1 MIDLIKSKILK
12 DSALSNSVENFNLP
26 YLAQKRSFRLLA
38 KIEFISENNPESF
51 ESLIHNTIAE
61 SSIVELELLSVHLQF
76 WKNKSKLKLSVAM
89 SSLIKTIKI
98 RSSVALVLNWLVL
111 NDKIPTKKSIEEV
124 SSNDIKYF
132 FLLSLLR
139 INELNVGNKNQVA
152 LLIRRTNQIFGK
164 ILLKKLLVDSDITKE
179 FPKLTLESFR
189 GLSIEV
195 QISLSSDKKIIDNI
209 LNAHTA
215 RQLNKYPYQDLLT
228 PEGIKLSEFFKQWL
242 LPFIAEKDQKP
253 YEYYQFKNYSKKQIK
268 GYLELVYLDPKYY
281 KLFKNALLSHN
292 VSEQFFRSGLAWQL
306 LADRRCRLTYLKNLS
321 DHDRSNIW
329 EKLPNSYIAQLF
341 AECKNTETLIYFIE
355 NKYLKKVIRR
365 ELLVYRYYGSFDK
378 NYKKVLCDA
387 IYSKITVDELLFL
400 FKKSSGRLWELESAV
415 YESKA
420 FSNFIDKC
428 LIEANGSDTY
438 PFEELLSF
446 ITSFGS
452 VQNMQSL
459 MHVEVSSGKKFW
471 EVSCERKRYK
481 SKYWE
486 LIRTNA
492 PELKERF
499 FKMEALISL
508 KNKAFLK
515 NLKEVLS
522 GKCIPSVLKL
532 QKGSYP
538 YLIPYVQKTFRKQPL
553 RAIAYELALCFSIQD
568 ASYLLYLCALRA
580 KNRDSNKP
588 GYHFDKLYHTHKL
601 PKKSGGNRLI
611 TAPEARL
618 KGLQKKF
625 LKDIF
630 EPLPVHD
637 CVHGFKQGRS
647 ILTNAAAHVGQRCV
661 VNIDIQSFFPST
673 NYKEILKVCWKSH
686 SGISVP
692 ASYVLADICSY
703 AGGLPMGAPTSPAIA
718 NLVLRKADH
727 LIASRCARYG
737 VNYTRYA
744 DDLTFSGN
752 GHPVK
757 MIPYVEKVLSGFDY
771 KLDPK
776 KTNIFR
782 RGRRQMVTGLVV
794 NEKPNI
800 PRRIRKRLRAAVH
813 KKSLG
818 EAVHWHG
825 KPMSEESLMG
835 HLNWLQSVQSDEA
848 VRYKEIL
855 HKA

>member
-1 MIDLIKSKILK
+1 MIDLVKSKILK
-12 DSALSNSVENFNLP
+12 DSALANSVEHYSLP
-26 YLAQKRSFRLLA
+26 YLAQKRSLRLLA
-38 KIEFISENNPESF
+38 AIEFIAENNSESF

-61 SSIVELELLSVHLQF
+61 SSFVELELLSVHLQF
-76 WKNKSKLKLSVAM
+76 WKNKSKLKLSEGM
-89 SSLIKTIKI
+89 SSLIKKIKI
-98 RSSVALVLNWLVL
+98 KSSEAVTLNWLVL
-111 NDKIPTKKSIEEV
+111 RGKIPTKKSIEEV
-124 SSNDIKYF
+124 SGNDIKYF

-139 INELNVGNKNQVA
+139 INELDVSHQNQAA
-152 LLIRRTNQIFGK
+152 LLIRRTNQIFGE
-164 ILLKKLLVDSDITKE
+164 ILLERLLVDSNITKE

-189 GLSIEV
+189 GLSKEV
-195 QISLSSDKKIIDNI
+195 QISLSSDKKIIKNI
-209 LNAHTA
+209 LNPHTA
-215 RQLNKYPYQDLLT
+215 RQLNKHPYQDPFT

-242 LPFIAEKDQKP
+242 LPFIAKKDHQP
-253 YEYYQFKNYSKKQIK
+253 RVYWHLRNYSKKEIK
-268 GYLELVYLDPKYY
+268 GYLELVYLNPTYH
-281 KLFKNALLSHN
+281 KLFKKALLSNNINKH
-292 VSEQFFRSGLAWQL
+292 FFESVLKWHL
-306 LADRRCRLTYLKNLS
+306 LANRRCRLTYLKSLS
-321 DHDRSNIW
+321 EHDRSNIW
-329 EKLPNSYIAQLF
+329 AKLPNSYIAELF
-341 AECKNTETLIYFIE
+341 AECKNTKTLIYFIE
-355 NKYLKKVIRR
+355 NNYLKNEIRR
-365 ELLVYRYYGSFDK
+365 ELLVYRDYGIFSER
-378 NYKKVLCDA
+378 YKKVLRDT
-387 IYSKITVDELLFL
+387 IYSKVTVDELLFA
-400 FKKSSGRLWELESAV
+400 FKKLNSRFWILEAFYGS
-415 YESKA
+415 EA
-420 FSNFIDKC
+420 FSKFIDEC
-428 LIEANGSDTY
+428 LIEANGSDNY
-438 PFEELLSF
+438 PFERLLSL
-446 ITSFGS
+446 IDRFGS
-452 VQNMQSL
+452 AQNMKSL

-481 SKYWE
+481 SKYWV
-486 LIRTNA
+486 LIQTNA

-515 NLKEVLS
+515 SLKQVLS
-522 GKCIPSVLKL
+522 GKSVPSVLKL

-538 YLIPYVQKTFRKQPL
+538 YLIPYVQKTFKKQPL
-553 RAIAYELALCFSIQD
+553 RAIAYELALRFSIQD
-568 ASYLLYLCALRA
+568 ASYLLYLCTLRA
-580 KNRDSNKP
+580 RNRDSIKP

-618 KGLQKKF
+618 KRLQKK
-625 LKDIF
+625 LLIDIF

-647 ILTNAAAHVGQRCV
+647 ILTNAAAHVGRRCV
-661 VNIDIQSFFPST
+661 VNVDIQSFFPST
-673 NYKEILKVCWKSH
+673 NYKEILKVCRKSH
-686 SGISVP
+686 SDISVP

-718 NLVLRKADH
+718 NLVLKKADH

-757 MIPYVEKVLSGFDY
+757 MIPYVEKVLSEFGY

-800 PRRIRKRLRAAVH
+800 PRSIRKRLRAAVH
-813 KKSLG
+813 KTSLG
-818 EAVHWHG
+818 DAAHWHG

-835 HLNWLQSVQSDEA
+835 HLNWLQSVQSEESM
-848 VRYKEIL
+848 RYKEIL
-855 HKA
+855 NKV

>member
-1 MIDLIKSKILK
+1 MIDLVKSKILK
-12 DSALSNSVENFNLP
+12 DSALANSVEHWSLP
-26 YLAQKRSFRLLA
+26 YLAQKRSLRLLA
-38 KIEFISENNPESF
+38 AIEFIAENNSESF

-61 SSIVELELLSVHLQF
+61 SGVVELELLSVHLQF
-76 WKNKSKLKLSVAM
+76 WKNKSKLKLSEGM
-89 SSLIKTIKI
+89 SSLIKEIKI
-98 RSSVALVLNWLVL
+98 KSSEAVTLNWLVL
-111 NDKIPTKKSIEEV
+111 KGKIPTKKSIEEV
-124 SSNDIKYF
+124 SGNDIKYF

-139 INELNVGNKNQVA
+139 INELDFSHQNQAA
-152 LLIRRTNQIFGK
+152 LLIRRTNQIFGE
-164 ILLKKLLVDSDITKE
+164 ILLERLLVDSNITKE
-179 FPKLTLESFR
+179 FPKLTLESLR
-189 GLSIEV
+189 GLSKEV
-195 QISLSSDKKIIDNI
+195 QISLSSDKKIIKNI
-209 LNAHTA
+209 LNPHTA
-215 RQLNKYPYQDLLT
+215 RQLNKHPYQYPFT

-242 LPFIAEKDQKP
+242 LPFIAKKDQQP
-253 YEYYQFKNYSKKQIK
+253 RVYWHLRNYSKKEIK
-268 GYLELVYLDPKYY
+268 GYLELVYLNPKYY
-281 KLFKNALLSHN
+281 KLFKNALSSHN
-292 VSEQFFRSGLAWQL
+292 VSEQFFRSVLEWQL

-329 EKLPNSYIAQLF
+329 AKLPNSYIARLF
-341 AECKNTETLIYFIE
+341 AGCKNTETLIYFKG
-355 NKYLKKVIRR
+355 NKYFKSAIRR
-365 ELLVYRYYGSFDK
+365 ELLLHYDYDEY
-378 NYKKVLCDA
+378 YKKILRDA

-400 FKKSSGRLWELESAV
+400 FKKSSARLWKLESAV

-420 FSNFIDKC
+420 FSKFIDKC

-438 PFEELLSF
+438 PFEELLS
-446 ITSFGS
+446 IINSFGS
-452 VQNMQSL
+452 AQNIQSL

-471 EVSCERKRYK
+471 EVSCERKCYK

-515 NLKEVLS
+515 NLKQVLS

-538 YLIPYVQKTFRKQPL
+538 YLIPYVQKTFKKQPL
-553 RAIAYELALCFSIQD
+553 RAIAYELALRFSIQD
-568 ASYLLYLCALRA
+568 ASYLLYLCTLRA
-580 KNRDSNKP
+580 KNRDSIKP
-588 GYHFDKLYHTHKL
+588 GHHFDKLYHTHKL

-618 KGLQKKF
+618 KRLQKKL

-647 ILTNAAAHVGQRCV
+647 ILTNAAVHVGRRCV

-686 SGISVP
+686 SDISVS

-718 NLVLRKADH
+718 NLVLKKADH

-757 MIPYVEKVLSGFDY
+757 MIPYVEKVLSEFGY

-813 KKSLG
+813 KTSLG
-818 EAVHWHG
+818 EAAHWHG
-825 KPMSEESLMG
+825 KPMNEESLMG
-835 HLNWLQSVQSDEA
+835 HLNWLQSVQSEESM
-848 VRYKEIL
+848 RYKEIL
-855 HKA
+855 NKV